1 LKTEKHN
8 TTKLLKQA
16 ILSKRI
22 YTILISNTNKKTITM
37 STNAAPIKYAQRKDS
52 IYLTIALAGPYK
64 VLNNNTVRCNDV
76 SRLLVDLNWRVAS
89 RRVMVWCGVILESVK
104 CSNIVSYLQHVPIFL
119 LLYEYKILF
128 IMSHD
133 EFRFYFYF
141 SLSISLSRL
150 HFFLFFH

>member
-1 LKTEKHN
+1 LSNFFQSSKSIDRKRKARSKDLKTEKHN

-89 RRVMVWCGVILESVK
+89 RRVMVWCDS
-104 CSNIVSYLQHVPIFL
+104 
-119 LLYEYKILF
+119 
-128 IMSHD
+128 
-133 EFRFYFYF
+133 
-141 SLSISLSRL
+141 
-150 HFFLFFH
+150 